1 MQETSRRN
9 VTHHLP
15 VLPLKGMMVFPHMV
29 LHFDVGRV
37 KSVAALEKAML
48 ANQKIFLVTQK
59 DADAEDPKFED
70 LAPVGTI
77 ALVKQVLNLPGDSIR
92 VLVEGERRA
101 TLESIVQDDPYLLAQ
116 VRPVKALGARVSNE
130 LKALVRTAH
139 EYFQEYA
146 KASQRVSPEALRSVM
161 SLDKPDQ
168 LADTVAANVLT
179 QLSDKQMILEK
190 LDVADRLET
199 LCTILL
205 REKQLSELEKTVQA
219 RIKQQIEKNQK
230 DYYLREQLK
239 AIQTE
244 LGDKEA
250 TDVDE
255 LREKLAVTPL
265 NDEARQKAERE
276 LERLSHMAP
285 GTPEIGISRTYVE
298 WILDLPWGKTT
309 TDTLD
314 LKRAARVLNKDHYG
328 LEKVKERIIEYL
340 AVLRLKQDM
349 RGPILCFVGPP
360 GVGKTSIV
368 RAIAEAVNRKFVQM
382 SLGGV
387 RDEAEIR
394 GHRRT
399 YVGAIPGRIIAGMK
413 QAATMNPVFLFD
425 EIDKMS
431 NDFRGDPA
439 AALLEVLD
447 AEQNNAFRD
456 HYMELPFDLSRV
468 MFITTANT
476 MDTIPPAL
484 LDRLEII
491 EVPSYTDLEKLA
503 IGKKHLLP
511 KQIKA
516 HGLPPKSVTIQDR
529 VMAEIIEG
537 FTREAGVRTLERTL
551 ARIARKAAVEILE
564 TGVGQISITS
574 RKLKEYLG
582 AVRFLREPVEKQSV
596 VGVVNGLAVT
606 SVGGETLAV
615 ECTIMQG
622 NGNIQLTGKLGDVM
636 QESAKAA
643 LSWVRAHSDAWGV
656 APAFYKAHD
665 IHIHVPEGA
674 VPKDGP
680 SAGVAMITAL
690 VSALTNTPVLQNVAM
705 TGEITLR
712 GRVLPIGGL
721 KEKLLAAYRAGLTLV
736 LIPHENQ
743 KDLEDVPA
751 TVLSK
756 IHVVAVSTVDELL
769 LRTLAA
775 PLPIAAPTIPS
786 IVATPEIPIQPA
798 SATAAY
804 TGS

>member
-1 MQETSRRN
+1 MQQTPRKTPLTRI
-9 VTHHLP
+9 P
-15 VLPLKGMMVFPHMV
+15 VLPLRGMMVFPHMV

-37 KSVAALEKAML
+37 KSVAALERAML
-48 ANQKIFLVTQK
+48 DNQKIFLVTQK
-59 DADAEDPKFED
+59 DMEIEDPEMGD
-70 LAPVGTI
+70 LSHVGTI

-101 TLESIVQDDPYLLAQ
+101 TLEAIAQEEPFLLAD
-116 VRPVKALGARVSNE
+116 VRPVKQTNARITNE
-130 LKALVRTAH
+130 MKALVRTTH
-139 EYFQEYA
+139 EYFEEYS
-146 KASQRVSPEALRSVM
+146 KSSLRVSQETLHSVM
-161 SLDKPDQ
+161 DMDKPEQ
-168 LADTVAANVLT
+168 LADTIAANVLT
-179 QLSDKQMILEK
+179 QLDDRLMILEK
-190 LDVADRLET
+190 LNAGERLET
-199 LCTILL
+199 LCGILL
-205 REKQLSELEKTVQA
+205 RETKLAELEKTVQA

-230 DYYLREQLK
+230 DYYLREQIK

-255 LREKLAVTPL
+255 LRDKLKELPL

-285 GTPEIGISRTYVE
+285 GTPEIGVSRTYVE

-309 TDTLD
+309 EDNLD
-314 LKRAARVLNKDHYG
+314 LKRAAKVLNQDHYG

-349 RGPILCFVGPP
+349 KGPILCFVGPP

-368 RAIAEAVNRKFVQM
+368 RAIADAVGRKFVQM

-399 YVGAIPGRIIAGMK
+399 YVGAIPGRIIAGLK
-413 QAATMNPVFLFD
+413 QAGTVNPVFLFD

-431 NDFRGDPA
+431 SDFRGDPA
-439 AALLEVLD
+439 SALLEVLD

-503 IGKKHLLP
+503 IAQKHLLP

-516 HGLPPKSVTIQDR
+516 HGLPPKSIRISDR
-529 VMAEIIEG
+529 VMAVLIEG
-537 FTREAGVRTLERTL
+537 YTREAGVRTLERTL
-551 ARIARKAAVEILE
+551 AKVARKAAVEMLDS
-564 TGVGQISITS
+564 GVKTVTVTDK
-574 RKLKEYLG
+574 KLKEYLG
-582 AVRFLREPVEKQSV
+582 AVQFLREPTEKKILI
-596 VGVVNGLAVT
+596 GVVNGLAVT

-615 ECTIMQG
+615 ECSVMQG
-622 NGNIQLTGKLGDVM
+622 AGVLQLTGKLGDVM

-643 LSWVRAHSDAWGV
+643 LSWVRAHSEPWGIDAEY
-656 APAFYKAHD
+656 YKRHD

-690 VSALTNTPVLQNVAM
+690 TSALTGVPVKQSVAM

-721 KEKLLAAYRAGLTLV
+721 KEKLLAAYRAGLTQV
-736 LIPHENQ
+736 LIPKENT
-743 KDLEDVPA
+743 KDLEDVPVN
-751 TVLSK
+751 VLEKLSVTPVE
-756 IHVVAVSTVDELL
+756 HVDEV
-769 LRTLAA
+769 LARA
-775 PLPIAAPTIPS
+775 LTGPLPTAPAALPMNAELPVTA
-786 IVATPEIPIQPA
+786 VATGA
-798 SATAAY
+798 ATY
-804 TGS
+804 QGL

>member
-1 MQETSRRN
+1 MQSTTRKTALTRI
-9 VTHHLP
+9 P
-15 VLPLKGMMVFPHMV
+15 VLPLRGMMVFPYMV

-48 ANQKIFLVTQK
+48 EDQKIFLVTQK
-59 DADAEDPKFED
+59 DADAEDPTQQD
-70 LAPVGTI
+70 LAAVGTI
-77 ALVKQVLNLPGDSIR
+77 ALIKQVLNLPGDSIR

-101 TLESIVQDDPYLLAQ
+101 TLENLVQEDPFLLAD
-116 VRPVKALGARVSNE
+116 VRPVRLLGARISNE
-130 LKALVRTAH
+130 MKALVRITQ

-146 KASQRVSPEALRSVM
+146 KTSQRVSPETLRSV
-161 SLDKPDQ
+161 SDLSKPEV
-168 LADTVAANVLT
+168 LADTIAANVLT
-179 QLSDKQMILEK
+179 QMTDRQVILEE
-190 LDVADRLET
+190 LDVAARLEA
-199 LCTILL
+199 LCGILL
-205 REKQLSELEKTVQA
+205 RETKLSELEKTVQA
-219 RIKQQIEKNQK
+219 RIKHQIEKNQK

-255 LREKLAVTPL
+255 LREKLQQTPL

-285 GTPEIGISRTYVE
+285 GTPEIGVSRTYVE

-309 TDTLD
+309 QDNLD
-314 LKRAARVLNKDHYG
+314 LKRAARVLAKDHYG
-328 LEKVKERIIEYL
+328 LEKVKERIVEYL

-368 RAIAEAVNRKFVQM
+368 RAIAEAVGRKFVQM

-399 YVGAIPGRIIAGMK
+399 YVGAIPGRIISGLK
-413 QAATMNPVFLFD
+413 QAGTMNPVFLFD
-425 EIDKMS
+425 EIDKLS
-431 NDFRGDPA
+431 SDFRGDPA
-439 AALLEVLD
+439 SALLEVLD

-516 HGLPPKSVTIQDR
+516 HGLPAKSVAIHDR

-537 FTREAGVRTLERTL
+537 YTREAGVRTLERTL
-551 ARIARKAAVEILE
+551 ARVTRKAAVEILE
-564 TGVGQISITS
+564 SGATQITVTS

-582 AVRFLREPVEKQSV
+582 AVRFLREAVEKQSV

-622 NGNIQLTGKLGDVM
+622 NGTIQLTGKLGDVM

-656 APAFYKAHD
+656 GADFYKTHD

-721 KEKLLAAYRAGLTLV
+721 KEKLLAAYRAGLTLA
-736 LIPHENQ
+736 LIPKENV

-751 TVLSK
+751 NVLTK
-756 IHVVAVSTVDELL
+756 VRVVAVEKVDEVLAHA
-769 LRTLAA
+769 LAA
-775 PLPIAAPTIPS
+775 PLPVAVVAMPLPAPIAEVPM
-786 IVATPEIPIQPA
+786 QPA
-798 SATAAY
+798 GATAAY
-804 TGS
+804 SGS

>member
-1 MQETSRRN
+1 MQKTPRKTPLTR
-9 VTHHLP
+9 
-15 VLPLKGMMVFPHMV
+15 LPLLPLRGMMVFPHMV

-37 KSVAALEKAML
+37 KSVAALEQAML
-48 ANQKIFLVTQK
+48 EDQKIFLVAQK
-59 DADAEDPKFED
+59 DADAEEPGLDD

-101 TLESIVQDDPYLLAQ
+101 TLESLVQDDPYLVAD
-116 VRPVKALGARVSNE
+116 VRPVKPYGARVTNE
-130 LKALVRTAH
+130 MKALVRTTH
-139 EYFQEYA
+139 EYFESYA
-146 KASQRVSPEALRSVM
+146 KSSQRVSPETLRSVM
-161 SLDKPDQ
+161 GMEKPEQ
-168 LADTVAANVLT
+168 LADTIAANVLT
-179 QLSDKQMILEK
+179 QLNDRQMILEK
-190 LDVADRLET
+190 LDVGERLEK
-199 LCTILL
+199 LCGILL
-205 REKQLSELEKTVQA
+205 REAKLAEIEKTVQA

-230 DYYLREQLK
+230 DYYLREQIK

-255 LREKLAVTPL
+255 LREKLSQTPL

-285 GTPEIGISRTYVE
+285 GTPEIGVSRTYVE

-309 TDTLD
+309 TDNLD
-314 LKRAARVLNKDHYG
+314 LKRAARILDRDHYG
-328 LEKVKERIIEYL
+328 LAKVKERIIEYL

-349 RGPILCFVGPP
+349 KGPILCFVGPP

-368 RAIAEAVNRKFVQM
+368 RAIAEAVGRKFVQM

-399 YVGAIPGRIIAGMK
+399 YVGAIPGRIITNLK
-413 QAATMNPVFLFD
+413 QAGTMNPLFLFD

-431 NDFRGDPA
+431 SDFRGDPA
-439 AALLEVLD
+439 SALLEVLD
-447 AEQNNAFRD
+447 AEQNFAFRD

-468 MFITTANT
+468 MFITTANSL
-476 MDTIPPAL
+476 DTIPPAL

-511 KQIKA
+511 KQTKA
-516 HGLPPKSVTIQDR
+516 HGLPPKSVTMSDR
-529 VMAEIIEG
+529 VMTELIEG
-537 FTREAGVRTLERTL
+537 YTREAGVRTLERTL
-551 ARIARKAAVEILE
+551 ARVARKSAVEILD
-564 TGVGQISITS
+564 TGVITVTVTS
-574 RKLKEYLG
+574 ARLKTYLG
-582 AVRFLREPVEKQSV
+582 APQFLREPTEKTSM

-615 ECTIMQG
+615 ECTVMQG
-622 NGNIQLTGKLGDVM
+622 MGVLQLTGKLGDVM

-643 LSWVRAHSDAWGV
+643 LSWVRAHGEAWGIL
-656 APAFYKAHD
+656 PEFYKTHD

-680 SAGVAMITAL
+680 SAGVAMTTAL
-690 VSALTNTPVLQNVAM
+690 VSALTNIPVRQDVAM

-721 KEKLLAAYRAGLTLV
+721 KEKLLAAYRAGITLTL
-736 LIPHENQ
+736 IPQDNR
-743 KDLEDVPA
+743 KDLEDVPE
-751 TVLSK
+751 TVLGK
-756 IHVVAVSTVDELL
+756 VRVVPVTHVDEVLSQAL
-769 LRTLAA
+769 TEALPVAKTPAQTAPETALPTL
-775 PLPIAAPTIPS
+775 S
-786 IVATPEIPIQPA
+786 A
-798 SATAAY
+798 SATAY
-804 TGS
+804 TGI